1 MCKTKELSKNVK
13 DKIIDLHKAGM
24 GYKIISGA
32 PLVWIFGH
40 SFVYWGA
47 LRADVR
53 RNGRQLGWSRDEVIV
68 RWIGVRGMRWRQ
80 VLVDFHRFARLDRT
94 PDVLVLHIGGN
105 DLGARPCRELIRDIR
120 YDLLRLWSVCP
131 NLRVVWSDIV
141 PRKVWRGARS
151 LEGIDKTRI
160 KVNRVVGNF
169 VARNGGVV
177 VRHRELESG
186 EGNFWRSDGVHLT
199 AVGIDLWALSI
210 QEGVER
216 ALILVG

>member
-1 MCKTKELSKNVK
+1 MTQKREQQEQLLSVLQTINTHLN
-13 DKIIDLHKAGM
+13 DLG
-24 GYKIISGA
+24 GA

-53 RNGRQLGWSRDEVIV
+53 RNGR
-68 RWIGVRGMRWRQ
+68 
-80 VLVDFHRFARLDRT
+80 
-94 PDVLVLHIGGN
+94 
-105 DLGARPCRELIRDIR
+105 
-120 YDLLRLWSVCP
+120 
-131 NLRVVWSDIV
+131 
-141 PRKVWRGARS
+141 
-151 LEGIDKTRI
+151 
-160 KVNRVVGNF
+160 
-169 VARNGGVV
+169 VV
-177 VRHRELESG
+177 VRHRDLESG